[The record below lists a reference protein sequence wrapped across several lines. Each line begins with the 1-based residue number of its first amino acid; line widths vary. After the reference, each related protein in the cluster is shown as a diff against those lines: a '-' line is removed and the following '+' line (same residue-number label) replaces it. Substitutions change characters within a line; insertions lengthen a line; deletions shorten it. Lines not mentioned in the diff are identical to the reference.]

1 MEQGTPEW
9 HAARL
14 GKVTASKINDV
25 MAKLKGGGEAAGRR
39 NYRAQLVAERLTGE
53 PTETYC
59 SDAMRRG
66 SEMEPLAREAYE
78 FLTGT
83 TVEQIGFIDHPTIP
97 MTGCSPDGL
106 IGDDGML
113 EIKCPNTATHID
125 WLLGGKVPPEH
136 VNQMRWQME
145 CAGREWCD
153 FASYDPRLP
162 VELQLFV
169 APRLWVDFSAVAPI
183 RIEVMTFLA
192 EVNEIVGK
200 LRAIAG

>member
-1 MEQGTPEW
+1 MIQGTTEW

-53 PTETYC
+53 PTETYVN
-59 SDAMRRG
+59 DAMRRG
-66 SEMEPLAREAYE
+66 SDMEPLAREAYE
-78 FLTGT
+78 FLTGAD
-83 TVEQIGFIDHPTIP
+83 VVQIGFIDHPTIP
-97 MTGCSPDGL
+97 MSGCSPDGL
-106 IGDDGML
+106 IGEKGML
-113 EIKCPNTATHID
+113 EIKSPNTATHID

-145 CAGREWCD
+145 CSGREWCD

-169 APRLWVDFSAVAPI
+169 APRLWVDFAAVAPI

>member
-14 GKVTASKINDV
+14 GKATASKINDV

-53 PTETYC
+53 PTETYVN
-59 SDAMRRG
+59 DAMRRG
-66 SEMEPLAREAYE
+66 SDMEPLAREAYE
-78 FLTGT
+78 FLTGAD
-83 TVEQIGFIDHPTIP
+83 VVQIGFIDHPTIP
-97 MTGCSPDGL
+97 MSGCSPDGL
-106 IGDDGML
+106 IGEKGML
-113 EIKCPNTATHID
+113 EIKSPNTATHID

-145 CAGREWCD
+145 CSGREWCD

-169 APRLWVDFSAVAPI
+169 APRLWVDFAAVAPI